1 MSLREIDYLCPNL
14 PLFLIFFLK
23 RGLGEMMLADASVLD
38 VIAGKRVIGI
48 SSLAISVSSSGLMLL
63 LEKLIFNK
71 HWVHPVLYG
80 PDLQF
85 LPFSGHGHFGAS
97 ATLSWVL
104 VGKFGVKKVLLDIKS
119 MKKKQTSI
127 KSLQQYDWTRTS
139 IDRIIHYIRTKEI
152 PKGYQCT
159 TKQQIRGKV
168 WRRLHHCKGQ
178 THIPT
183 SWFRGSAQQQ

>member
-23 RGLGEMMLADASVLD
+23 RGLGETMLAEASVLD
-38 VIAGKRVIGI
+38 TIAGKRVIGI

-63 LEKLIFNK
+63 SEKIIFNK

-104 VGKFGVKKVLLDIKS
+104 VGKFGVKKVLLDIHS
-119 MKKKQTSI
+119 VRDIQN
-127 KSLQQYDWTRTS
+127 
-139 IDRIIHYIRTKEI
+139 IHI
-152 PKGYQCT
+152 
-159 TKQQIRGKV
+159 
-168 WRRLHHCKGQ
+168 CK
-178 THIPT
+178 HV
-183 SWFRGSAQQQ
+183 FLYVCE

>member
-38 VIAGKRVIGI
+38 AIAGKRVIGI
-48 SSLAISVSSSGLMLL
+48 SSLAISVSSSGLVLL
-63 LEKLIFNK
+63 SEKIIFNK

-97 ATLSWVL
+97 ANLSCHIS
-104 VGKFGVKKVLLDIKS
+104 GKFVMKKALLDFVDFS
-119 MKKKQTSI
+119 SRVVDF
-127 KSLQQYDWTRTS
+127 L
-139 IDRIIHYIRTKEI
+139 
-152 PKGYQCT
+152 P
-159 TKQQIRGKV
+159 
-168 WRRLHHCKGQ
+168 
-178 THIPT
+178 
-183 SWFRGSAQQQ
+183 

>member
-1 MSLREIDYLCPNL
+1 
-14 PLFLIFFLK
+14 
-23 RGLGEMMLADASVLD
+23 MMLADASVLD

-104 VGKFGVKKVLLDIKS
+104 VGKFGVKKALLEIQNLEKS
-119 MKKKQTSI
+119 KMEFFAHFSHTTHNKQPAAAGSRVRALAPFSPFTFSD
-127 KSLQQYDWTRTS
+127 S
-139 IDRIIHYIRTKEI
+139 RIIKH
-152 PKGYQCT
+152 
-159 TKQQIRGKV
+159 
-168 WRRLHHCKGQ
+168 
-178 THIPT
+178 
-183 SWFRGSAQQQ
+183 

>member
-23 RGLGEMMLADASVLD
+23 RGLGETMLAEASVLD
-38 VIAGKRVIGI
+38 AIAGKRVIGI

-63 LEKLIFNK
+63 SEKIIFNK

-97 ATLSWVL
+97 AILSCHL
-104 VGKFGVKKVLLDIKS
+104 VGKFVMKKALLDIS
-119 MKKKQTSI
+119 WNV
-127 KSLQQYDWTRTS
+127 LGF
-139 IDRIIHYIRTKEI
+139 EC
-152 PKGYQCT
+152 PKTQ
-159 TKQQIRGKV
+159 
-168 WRRLHHCKGQ
+168 RLHGAKTFDFDAPCKLME
-178 THIPT
+178 IE
-183 SWFRGSAQQQ
+183 SS

>member
-14 PLFLIFFLK
+14 PLFLIFFFL
-23 RGLGEMMLADASVLD
+23 RGLGETMLAEASVLD
-38 VIAGKRVIGI
+38 TIAGKRVIGI

-85 LPFSGHGHFGAS
+85 LPFSGHFGAP

-104 VGKFGVKKVLLDIKS
+104 VGKLVAKKALLDIPDIFFRS
-119 MKKKQTSI
+119 F
-127 KSLQQYDWTRTS
+127 
-139 IDRIIHYIRTKEI
+139 KED
-152 PKGYQCT
+152 
-159 TKQQIRGKV
+159 
-168 WRRLHHCKGQ
+168 
-178 THIPT
+178 
-183 SWFRGSAQQQ
+183 A

>member
-23 RGLGEMMLADASVLD
+23 RGLGETMLAEASVLD
-38 VIAGKRVIGI
+38 AIAGKRVIGI

-85 LPFSGHGHFGAS
+85 LPYSGQGGYFGAS
-97 ATLSWVL
+97 VILSGGDGIFSYL
-104 VGKFGVKKVLLDIKS
+104 
-119 MKKKQTSI
+119 
-127 KSLQQYDWTRTS
+127 
-139 IDRIIHYIRTKEI
+139 
-152 PKGYQCT
+152 
-159 TKQQIRGKV
+159 
-168 WRRLHHCKGQ
+168 
-178 THIPT
+178 
-183 SWFRGSAQQQ
+183 

>member
-1 MSLREIDYLCPNL
+1 
-14 PLFLIFFLK
+14 
-23 RGLGEMMLADASVLD
+23 MMLADASVLD

-104 VGKFGVKKVLLDIKS
+104 VGKFGVKKVLLDSFFRIDCCFA
-119 MKKKQTSI
+119 THH
-127 KSLQQYDWTRTS
+127 LFVQYILSPHQSRFWTK
-139 IDRIIHYIRTKEI
+139 IEMQL
-152 PKGYQCT
+152 PK
-159 TKQQIRGKV
+159 RG
-168 WRRLHHCKGQ
+168 
-178 THIPT
+178 
-183 SWFRGSAQQQ
+183 